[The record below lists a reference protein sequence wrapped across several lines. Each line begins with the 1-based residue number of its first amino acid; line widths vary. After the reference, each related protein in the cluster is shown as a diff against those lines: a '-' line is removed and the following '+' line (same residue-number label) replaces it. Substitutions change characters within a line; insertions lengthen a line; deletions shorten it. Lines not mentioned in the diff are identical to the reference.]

1 MAKRNNRETILII
14 EDEPDI
20 RDFVA
25 RLCQLEGYR
34 VLQAEDGETGLRLAE
49 EERVDLVLLDLR
61 LPKIDG
67 WTVLKELKSNPEL
80 SSIPVVIFTA
90 SAAVSQRD
98 RALDMGAVDYLV
110 KPLSAATL
118 KEIIAHILHRKGRQ

>member
-34 VLQAEDGETGLRLAE
+34 VLQAEDGEAGLRLAE

-67 WTVLKELKSNPEL
+67 WTVLKELKSNLEL

>member
-34 VLQAEDGETGLRLAE
+34 VLRAEDGETGLRLAK

-67 WTVLKELKSNPEL
+67 LTVLKELKSNLEL
-80 SSIPVVIFTA
+80 ASIPVVIFTA

-98 RALDMGAVDYLV
+98 RALAEGAVDYLV

>member
-1 MAKRNNRETILII
+1 MAKRNNRETILVI

-20 RDFVA
+20 RDLVA

-34 VLQAEDGETGLRLAE
+34 VLQAEDGETGLRLAK

-67 WTVLKELKSNPEL
+67 WTVLKELKSNLEL

-90 SAAVSQRD
+90 SAAVSQRN
-98 RALDMGAVDYLV
+98 RALAEGAVDYLV
-110 KPLSAATL
+110 KPVSAATL
-118 KEIIAHILHRKGRQ
+118 KEAIAHILHHKGRQ

>member
-1 MAKRNNRETILII
+1 MAKRNNRETILVI

-34 VLQAEDGETGLRLAE
+34 VLQAEDGETGLRLAK

-67 WTVLKELKSNPEL
+67 WTVLKELKSNLEL

-98 RALDMGAVDYLV
+98 RALAMGAVDYLV

-118 KEIIAHILHRKGRQ
+118 KETIAHILHDKERQ